1 LSEDLAAKAGRCGR
15 RIQAARRRPTSYY
28 LLMDHTPESTV
39 LHIARKRLVED
50 YPEQIRTCLDALTD
64 EQLWWRPNE
73 HSNAVGNL
81 VVHLAGSN
89 RYYLEHVIGGHED
102 VRNRAAEFA
111 MRGGRS
117 KAELRKHWDDSVRS
131 TERALHAFNPS
142 RLTESTE
149 RTGKTTTFAQI
160 LLHVSHHN
168 AVHMGQIVYIAKQL
182 NPTAIDDIWMKM
194 RGR

>member
-1 LSEDLAAKAGRCGR
+1 
-15 RIQAARRRPTSYY
+15 
-28 LLMDHTPESTV
+28 MDYTLESTV
-39 LHIARKRLVED
+39 LHIVKTRLVKD
-50 YPEQIRTCLDALTD
+50 YPAQVRTCLDALTD

-73 HSNAVGNL
+73 HSNAVANL

-89 RYYLEHVIGGHED
+89 RYYVDHVIGGRED

-111 MRGGRS
+111 MRGGRT
-117 KAELRKHWDDSVRS
+117 KAELQKLWDDSVAS
-131 TERALHAFNPS
+131 TGRALDGFDPS
-142 RLTESTE
+142 RLMETTE

-168 AVHMGQIVYIAKQL
+168 GVHMGQIVYIAKQL